1 MIDWYENEML
11 RKKIEHLASS
21 ASQYLGIIYN
31 SMNSLDFA
39 AECEFDC
46 SLTPYFKFSYYDKYS
61 FNI

>member
-11 RKKIEHLASS
+11 RKNLTFSL
-21 ASQYLGIIYN
+21 QYLGIIYN
-31 SMNSLDFA
+31 SLNSLDFA